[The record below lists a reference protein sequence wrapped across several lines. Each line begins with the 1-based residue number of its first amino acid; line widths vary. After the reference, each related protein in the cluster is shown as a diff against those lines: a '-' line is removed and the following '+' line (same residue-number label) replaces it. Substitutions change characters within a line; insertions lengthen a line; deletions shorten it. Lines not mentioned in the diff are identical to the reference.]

1 MRCDEVANRLP
12 AIMSGV
18 DAADGTVVAHVET
31 CLRCHAELARYHKML
46 RMLGQLRA
54 QHVDPPAGLL
64 AEVIGAL
71 DEAAHRR
78 VIRSALTG
86 RRLAY
91 GGGIAGALA
100 IGVSALVVVLARER
114 AARPEPLARQG
125 RSEQGAMV

>member
-1 MRCDEVANRLP
+1 MRCDEVARRLP

-18 DAADGTVVAHVET
+18 AAADQDVVSHVET
-31 CLRCHAELARYHKML
+31 CLRCHGELARYRKML

-54 QHVDPPAGLL
+54 QHVDPPASLL
-64 AEVIGAL
+64 TEVLGAL

-78 VIRSALTG
+78 VVRSALTG

-91 GGGIAGALA
+91 GGGIAGALVIA
-100 IGVSALVVVLARER
+100 GSALMVVVARGR
-114 AARPEPLARQG
+114 AAQPEALARQA

>member
-1 MRCDEVANRLP
+1 
-12 AIMSGV
+12 MSGV
-18 DAADGTVVAHVET
+18 TAAESEVVSHVET
-31 CLRCHAELARYHKML
+31 CLRCHGELARYRKML

-54 QHVDPPAGLL
+54 QQVDPPAGLL
-64 AEVIGAL
+64 AEVLGAL

-78 VIRSALTG
+78 AIRSALTG

-100 IGVSALVVVLARER
+100 IAVSALVVLVARER
-114 AARPEPLARQG
+114 AARPEVHARQG